1 MPSLP
6 AESAHSGTETDIGA
20 STPQGRVDLSSYSP
34 AWYDPGRG
42 RVIRTVW
49 YFANALIFL
58 SPFVPFYGLKRM
70 VLRLFGARVGH
81 GVIIKPR
88 VNIKYPR
95 RLTIGDNVWIGE
107 GAWLDSL
114 GDIRI
119 GANCC
124 VSQGAYF
131 CTGNHDWSSTSF
143 DLIIKPIVLEEGSWV
158 GCRATVLGGATLGS
172 HSIISAGAVFGGE
185 AEAYTIYQGNP
196 AEPTSKRKIGR
207 GDGTTDYRLV

>member
-1 MPSLP
+1 M
-6 AESAHSGTETDIGA
+6 
-20 STPQGRVDLSSYSP
+20 
-34 AWYDPGRG
+34 
-42 RVIRTVW
+42 W
-49 YFANALIFL
+49 YFVNALVFL

-70 VLRLFGARVGH
+70 ALRLFGARVGH

-88 VNIKYPR
+88 VNIKYPWR
-95 RLTIGDNVWIGE
+95 VTIGDNVWIGE

-143 DLIIKPIVLEEGSWV
+143 DLIIKPIVLEEGCWI
-158 GCRATVLGGATLGS
+158 GCRATLLGGATLGS
-172 HSIISAGAVFGGE
+172 HAVVSAGSVFSGE
-185 AEAYTIYQGNP
+185 AEAYTIYRGNP
-196 AEPTSKRKIGR
+196 AEPISQRKVGR
-207 GDGTTDYRLV
+207 GAGSAGYRLVYSRDSHLRAAE